1 MKKTALILFTLL
13 LIASFGSAFAQETNS
28 ESGTDFNSFDI
39 IARKNIFDQSR
50 TGILGRNSRPAQ
62 RVPQIDRLTLLGIGG
77 DHGNGEVYLSGAG
90 GDRFL
95 KVGDH
100 IDGFAVNRITLD
112 SVRLVNASNEF
123 VLDMDKRR
131 SLRRVDDGPWDGS
144 SDTSEPVVASNNS
157 DTSASPGSPAAAT
170 PDPAHPG
177 ETPIERKLRLRR
189 EQEEK

>member
-1 MKKTALILFTLL
+1 MKKTTSILFTLL
-13 LIASFGSAFAQETNS
+13 LAVSFGRAFAQETNS
-28 ESGTDFNSFDI
+28 ETGTDFTSFDI

-50 TGILGRNSRPAQ
+50 TGILGRNRPAQ
-62 RVPQIDRLTLLGIGG
+62 RVPRIDRLTLLGIGG
-77 DHGNGEVYLSGAG
+77 DHGNGEVYFSGAG

-112 SVRLVNASNEF
+112 SVRLVNASNTF

-131 SLRRVDDGPWDGS
+131 SLRRMDDGPWEGS
-144 SDTSEPVVASNNS
+144 SDISEPVVASTT
-157 DTSASPGSPAAAT
+157 DVTASAGAAT
-170 PDPAHPG
+170 PAGASPARPG
-177 ETPIERKLRLRR
+177 ESDIERKLRLRR

>member
-1 MKKTALILFTLL
+1 MKKSASILFTLL
-13 LIASFGSAFAQETNS
+13 LAGGFGSAFAQETNS

-50 TGILGRNSRPAQ
+50 VGILGRNRPAQ

-100 IDGFAVNRITLD
+100 IDGFAVNGITLD
-112 SVRLVNASNEF
+112 SVRLVNASNTF

-131 SLRRVDDGPWDGS
+131 SLRRMDDGPWEGS
-144 SDTSEPVVASNNS
+144 SDISEPVIASNSS
-157 DTSASPGSPAAAT
+157 DASAAT
-170 PDPAHPG
+170 GSSATAAPDPAHPG
-177 ETPIERKLRLRR
+177 ETDTLRKLRLRR